1 MRLLCV
7 RLRSAGFSRDPVG
20 TGQPATPL
28 NSTKAGPACG
38 TAVTSRR
45 QPVAEIILKTQKTH
59 APYPAPL
66 DGLVY
71 PRFSGIP
78 TFMRLP
84 HITRP
89 EELDVALVGVPF
101 DGGTSYRPGPR
112 FGPRNIRVQ
121 SAMIRAY
128 NPVLKINPFER
139 LRIAD
144 FGDLPVNPLSIEETY
159 RLIQGGLKPLL
170 AAGVIPICVGGDHS
184 ILLATLRAVHARHG
198 PVALVQLDSHSDTW
212 DQYWGSKYS
221 HGTPVRRAIEEGLL
235 RESCI
240 LQIGLRGQLYGED
253 DLEFAREHKIQM
265 VTTEE
270 LLEKGL
276 SPLRRLLKRF
286 GGQPTYLSLD
296 IDVVDPAF
304 APGTGTPQVGGL
316 SSAQMLG
323 VVRGLQGLKFIA
335 CDLVEVS
342 PPYDSADITSLL
354 AANLLFEMLCL
365 LAF

>member
-101 DGGTSYRPGPR
+101 DGGTSYRSGPR

-121 SAMIRAY
+121 SAMIRPY

-170 AAGVIPICVGGDHS
+170 DAGVIPICVGGDHS

-276 SPLRRLLKRF
+276 APLRRLLKRF

>member
-1 MRLLCV
+1 MKSERAH
-7 RLRSAGFSRDPVG
+7 R
-20 TGQPATPL
+20 
-28 NSTKAGPACG
+28 
-38 TAVTSRR
+38 
-45 QPVAEIILKTQKTH
+45 
-59 APYPAPL
+59 PYPAPL

-84 HITRP
+84 HMVRP

-121 SAMIRAY
+121 SAMIRPY

-139 LRIAD
+139 LRVGD
-144 FGDLPVNPLSIEETY
+144 FGDLPVNPLSIEESY
-159 RLIQGGLKPLL
+159 RRIQGGLKPLL
-170 AAGVIPICVGGDHS
+170 EAGVIPLCVGGDHS
-184 ILLATLRAVHARHG
+184 ILLATLRAVHDRHG
-198 PVALVQLDSHSDTW
+198 PVALVQLDAHSDTW

-235 RESCI
+235 CEGSI

-253 DLEFAREHKIQM
+253 DWAFARKHRIRM
-265 VTTEE
+265 VTVEE
-270 LLEKGL
+270 LFRKGL
-276 SPLRRLLKRF
+276 ARIRPMLRRLRSR
-286 GGQPTYLSLD
+286 PAYLSLD

-316 SSAQMLG
+316 SSAQVLE
-323 VVRGLQGLKFIA
+323 VLRALRGLKFVG

-342 PPYDSADITSLL
+342 PPYDSAEITSLL

-365 LAF
+365 LAS

>member
-1 MRLLCV
+1 
-7 RLRSAGFSRDPVG
+7 
-20 TGQPATPL
+20 
-28 NSTKAGPACG
+28 
-38 TAVTSRR
+38 
-45 QPVAEIILKTQKTH
+45 LKTQRPST
-59 APYPAPL
+59 PYPAPL
-66 DGLVY
+66 NGLVY

-84 HITRP
+84 HITQP

-112 FGPRNIRVQ
+112 FGPRNIRAQ
-121 SAMIRAY
+121 SALIRAY
-128 NPVLKINPFER
+128 NPALKINPFEK

-144 FGDLPVNPLSIEETY
+144 YGDLPVNPLSIEETY
-159 RLIQGGLKPLL
+159 RLIQDGLKPLVD
-170 AAGVIPICVGGDHS
+170 AGAVPICVGGDHS
-184 ILLATLRAVHARHG
+184 ILLATLRAVYARHG

-212 DQYWGSKYS
+212 DLYWGSKYS

-235 RESCI
+235 REGYI
-240 LQIGLRGQLYGED
+240 LQIGLHGQLYGED
-253 DLEFAREHKIQM
+253 DLRFAREHKIQM
-265 VTTEE
+265 VTMEE
-270 LLEKGL
+270 LLAKGL
-276 SPLRRLLKRF
+276 APIRRLLKPF
-286 GGQPTYLSLD
+286 GTQPTYLSLD

-316 SSAQMLG
+316 SSAQILDL
-323 VVRGLQGLKFIA
+323 VRALRGLKFIA

-365 LAF
+365 LAV

>member
-1 MRLLCV
+1 MKARK
-7 RLRSAGFSRDPVG
+7 
-20 TGQPATPL
+20 PA
-28 NSTKAGPACG
+28 
-38 TAVTSRR
+38 
-45 QPVAEIILKTQKTH
+45 Q
-59 APYPAPL
+59 PYPAPL

-84 HITRP
+84 HITQP
-89 EELDVALVGVPF
+89 EVLDVALVGVPF

-121 SAMIRAY
+121 SAMIRPY
-128 NPVLKINPFER
+128 NPVLKVNPFER

-159 RLIQGGLKPLL
+159 RLIQSGLKPLVDG
-170 AAGVIPICVGGDHS
+170 GVIPICVGGDHS

-221 HGTPVRRAIEEGLL
+221 HGTPVRRAIEERLL
-235 RESCI
+235 RQGYI
-240 LQIGLRGQLYGED
+240 LQIGLRGQLYGKD
-253 DLEFAREHKIQM
+253 DLAFAREHKLQM

-270 LLEKGL
+270 LLAKGL
-276 SPLRRLLKRF
+276 ASIRRLLKRF
-286 GGQPTYLSLD
+286 HSQPTYLSLD

-316 SSAQMLG
+316 SSAQILE
-323 VVRGLQGLKFIA
+323 VVRVLRGLKFIA
-335 CDLVEVS
+335 GDLVEVS
-342 PPYDSADITSLL
+342 PPYDSAEITSLL

-365 LAF
+365 LAC

>member
-20 TGQPATPL
+20 TEQPATPL

-101 DGGTSYRPGPR
+101 DGGTSYRSGPR

-121 SAMIRAY
+121 SAMIRPY

-170 AAGVIPICVGGDHS
+170 DAGVIPICVGGDHS

-276 SPLRRLLKRF
+276 APLRRLLKRF

>member
-1 MRLLCV
+1 M
-7 RLRSAGFSRDPVG
+7 
-20 TGQPATPL
+20 
-28 NSTKAGPACG
+28 
-38 TAVTSRR
+38 
-45 QPVAEIILKTQKTH
+45 LKTSKAH
-59 APYPAPL
+59 GLYPVPL
-66 DGLVY
+66 DGLIY

-84 HITRP
+84 QITRP
-89 EELDVALVGVPF
+89 RDLDVALVGVPF

-121 SAMIRAY
+121 SAMIRPY
-128 NPVLKINPFER
+128 NPVLKINPFEQ
-139 LRIAD
+139 LRIGD

-159 RLIQGGLKPLL
+159 RLIRGELKPLL
-170 AAGVIPICVGGDHS
+170 DAGVIPICVGGDHS

-198 PVALVQLDSHSDTW
+198 PVALVQLDAHSDTW

-235 RESCI
+235 REGYI
-240 LQIGLRGQLYGED
+240 LQVGLHGQLYGED
-253 DLEFAREHKIQM
+253 DLAFACEHRIQM
-265 VTTEE
+265 VTVEE
-270 LLEKGL
+270 VFAKGL
-276 SPLRRLLKRF
+276 APIRPMLKRF
-286 GGQPTYLSLD
+286 RGRPTYLTLD

-316 SSAQMLG
+316 SSAQILDL
-323 VVRGLQGLKFIA
+323 VRALRGLKFVA

-342 PPYDSADITSLL
+342 PPYDSAEITSLL

-365 LAF
+365 LAS